1 MTVTGERTR
10 GRSCLRGLYWKINT
24 KKRRLFTIL
33 VFLGAVTYFSIT
45 SIISDP
51 NYLINFLIIYF
62 MVMGWYV
69 WCLWELGIIKEWT
82 TGKHRSRYVSEDK

>member
-1 MTVTGERTR
+1 MT
-10 GRSCLRGLYWKINT
+10 YWKINS

-33 VFLGAVTYFSIT
+33 VFPVAVTYFSIT

-62 MVMGWYV
+62 MVMGWYI
-69 WCLWELGIIKEWT
+69 WRMWSFGIIKEWT
-82 TGKHRSRYVSEDK
+82 TGKHRSRYLHVLEDK